1 MEAPTALKKLASNY
15 NVHLYHNDRK
25 FYRKYTNKVEIHLSR
40 KDRTE
45 TVGLIHNLRVQ
56 AHDLGDQVRRERWT
70 LNYYTNNLDTI
81 EDIIGQA
88 NEDGSRVFQI
98 LWFPPDV
105 EKNIILRQNPVEWK
119 WGVKVGAGTSK
130 ERLKEFVDRNKQ
142 NINLDRSAKTQLYP
156 GSDRQWPIYGTG
168 RPFTWGY
175 CLFRFKDEDLKNYFV
190 FSFAESVMQETT
202 YLQRSEVQNEQ

>member
-15 NVHLYHNDRK
+15 NVHLYHSDRK
-25 FYRKYTNKVEIHLSR
+25 FYRKYTNKVEIHLS
-40 KDRTE
+40 TNAMSE
-45 TVGLIHNLRVQ
+45 SMELIHNLRTQ
-56 AHDLGDQVRRERWT
+56 AQNLGDQVRRERWT

-119 WGVKVGAGTSK
+119 WGVKVGQGASK
-130 ERLKEFVDRNKQ
+130 ERLREFVDRNKQ
-142 NINLDRSAKTQLYP
+142 NVNLDRAAKHELYP
-156 GSDRQWPIYGTG
+156 GPIRYGVR
-168 RPFTWGY
+168 RPNTWGY

>member
-130 ERLKEFVDRNKQ
+130 ERLKEFVERNKQ
-142 NINLDRSAKTQLYP
+142 NVNLDRAANHELYP
-156 GSDRQWPIYGTG
+156 EPSHYRVT

-190 FSFAESVMQETT
+190 FSFAESVLQETT

>member
-25 FYRKYTNKVEIHLSR
+25 FYRKYTNKVEIHLSG
-40 KDRTE
+40 KDRTDF
-45 TVGLIHNLRVQ
+45 GLINNLRIQ
-56 AHDLGDQVRRERWT
+56 AHNLGDQVRRERWT
-70 LNYYTNNLDTI
+70 LNYYTNSLDTI

-105 EKNIILRQNPVEWK
+105 EKNIVLRQNPVEWK
-119 WGVKVGAGTSK
+119 WGVKLSAGTSK
-130 ERLKEFVDRNKQ
+130 ERLKEFVERNKQ
-142 NINLDRSAKTQLYP
+142 NVNLDRAAKHELYP
-156 GSDRQWPIYGTG
+156 EPSHYRVH
-168 RPFTWGY
+168 RPNTWGY

>member
-40 KDRTE
+40 KDMSE
-45 TVGLIHNLRVQ
+45 SMGLIHNLRVQ
-56 AHDLGDQVRRERWT
+56 AQNLGDQVRRERWT

-88 NEDGSRVFQI
+88 NKDGSRVFQI

-119 WGVKVGAGTSK
+119 WGVKVANGTSK
-130 ERLKEFVDRNKQ
+130 ERLKEFVERNKQ
-142 NINLDRSAKTQLYP
+142 NVNLDRAAKHELYP
-156 GSDRQWPIYGTG
+156 EPSRYRVT
-168 RPFTWGY
+168 RPYTWGY

-190 FSFAESVMQETT
+190 FSFAESVSQETT

>member
-70 LNYYTNNLDTI
+70 LNYYTNSLDTI

-105 EKNIILRQNPVEWK
+105 EKNIVLRQNPVEWK
-119 WGVKVGAGTSK
+119 WGVKLSAGTSK
-130 ERLKEFVDRNKQ
+130 ERLKEFVERNKQ
-142 NINLDRSAKTQLYP
+142 NVSLDRNAKHQLYP
-156 GSDRQWPIYGTG
+156 NLQTYLTA
-168 RPFTWGY
+168 RPYTWGY
-175 CLFRFKDEDLKNYFV
+175 CLFRFKDQDLKNYFV

>member
-40 KDRTE
+40 KDRTDW
-45 TVGLIHNLRVQ
+45 GLIHNLKVQ
-56 AHDLGDQVRRERWT
+56 AHDLGDRVRRERWT
-70 LNYYTNNLDTI
+70 LNYYTNSLDTI
-81 EDIIGQA
+81 EDIISQA

-119 WGVKVGAGTSK
+119 WGVKLGAGTSK
-130 ERLKEFVDRNKQ
+130 ERLKEFVERNKQ
-142 NINLDRSAKTQLYP
+142 NVNLDRAAKHELYP
-156 GSDRQWPIYGTG
+156 EPSHYRVT
-168 RPFTWGY
+168 RPYTWGY

>member
-40 KDRTE
+40 KDMSE
-45 TVGLIHNLRVQ
+45 SMGLIHNLRVQ
-56 AHDLGDQVRRERWT
+56 AQNLGDQVRRERWT

-88 NEDGSRVFQI
+88 NKDGSRVFQI

-119 WGVKVGAGTSK
+119 WGVKVANGTSK
-130 ERLKEFVDRNKQ
+130 ERLKEFVERNKQ
-142 NINLDRSAKTQLYP
+142 NVNLDRAAKHELYP
-156 GSDRQWPIYGTG
+156 EPSHYRVT
-168 RPFTWGY
+168 RPYTWGY

-190 FSFAESVMQETT
+190 FSFAESVSQETT

>member
-15 NVHLYHNDRK
+15 NIYLYHNDRK

-40 KDRTE
+40 NKDMSE
-45 TVGLIHNLRVQ
+45 TVGLIHNLRVK

-70 LNYYTNNLDTI
+70 LNYYTNSLDTI
-81 EDIIGQA
+81 EDIISQA

-130 ERLKEFVDRNKQ
+130 ERLKEFVERNKQ
-142 NINLDRSAKTQLYP
+142 NVNLDRAAKHELYP
-156 GSDRQWPIYGTG
+156 DLQTYRTV
-168 RPFTWGY
+168 RPDTWGY
-175 CLFRFKDEDLKNYFV
+175 CLFRFKDQNLKNYFV

>member
-40 KDRTE
+40 NKDMSE
-45 TVGLIHNLRVQ
+45 TVGLIHNLKVQ
-56 AHDLGDQVRRERWT
+56 AQNLGDQVRRERWT
-70 LNYYTNNLDTI
+70 LNYYTNSLDTI
-81 EDIIGQA
+81 EDIISQA
-88 NEDGSRVFQI
+88 NGDGSRVFQI

-119 WGVKVGAGTSK
+119 WGVKLGYGTSK
-130 ERLKEFVDRNKQ
+130 ERLKEFVERNKQ
-142 NINLDRSAKTQLYP
+142 NVNLDRAARQELYP
-156 GSDRQWPIYGTG
+156 EKPSQYFVT
-168 RPFTWGY
+168 RPNTWGY

>member
-40 KDRTE
+40 KDMSE
-45 TVGLIHNLRVQ
+45 SMGLIHNLRVQ
-56 AHDLGDQVRRERWT
+56 AQNLGDQVRRERWT

-88 NEDGSRVFQI
+88 NKDGSRVFQI

-119 WGVKVGAGTSK
+119 WGVKVANGTSK
-130 ERLKEFVDRNKQ
+130 ERLKEFVERNKQ
-142 NINLDRSAKTQLYP
+142 NVNLDRAAKHELYP
-156 GSDRQWPIYGTG
+156 EPSHYRVTKPY
-168 RPFTWGY
+168 TWGY

>member
-40 KDRTE
+40 KDMSE
-45 TVGLIHNLRVQ
+45 SMGLIHNLRVQ
-56 AHDLGDQVRRERWT
+56 AQNLGDQVRRERWT

-98 LWFPPDV
+98 VWFPPDV

-119 WGVKVGAGTSK
+119 WGVKVANGTSK
-130 ERLKEFVDRNKQ
+130 ERLKEFVERNKQ
-142 NINLDRSAKTQLYP
+142 NVNLDRAAKHELYP
-156 GSDRQWPIYGTG
+156 EPSRYRVT
-168 RPFTWGY
+168 RPYTWGY

-190 FSFAESVMQETT
+190 FSFAESVSQETT